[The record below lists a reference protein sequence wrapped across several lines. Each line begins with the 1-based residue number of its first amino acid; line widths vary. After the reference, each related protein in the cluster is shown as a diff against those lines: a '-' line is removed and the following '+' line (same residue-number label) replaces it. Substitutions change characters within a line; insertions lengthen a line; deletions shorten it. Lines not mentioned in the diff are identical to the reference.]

1 MFDALIQALEYI
13 FELHLQCGTAA
24 QTDFVLLH
32 VTRQGKKKKTKFF
45 KEEKVLKSGC
55 NNNNVSFCLPA
66 EFGLLFPL
74 CISLT
79 HSGHCAVDTVQ

>member
-13 FELHLQCGTAA
+13 CELHLQGGTAA